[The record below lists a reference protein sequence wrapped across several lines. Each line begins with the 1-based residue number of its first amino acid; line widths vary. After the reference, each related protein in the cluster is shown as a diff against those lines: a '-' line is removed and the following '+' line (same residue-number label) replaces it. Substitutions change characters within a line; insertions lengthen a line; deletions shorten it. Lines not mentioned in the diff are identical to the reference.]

1 MEAERQKIKLLQ
13 DGETD
18 ETDII
23 ITRAKYKGTSQEYTS
38 FSKAMELPQ
47 QRQRVTVDGLGN
59 IGVGK
64 WKIPVNFQKVKA
76 CYKDSEGLFIIFDA
90 RTPDKGRAVI
100 KSHNMIKN
108 LNKGDIDKEML
119 EFIKKTNIPVYL
131 SSSYDIADE
140 SLLGYYDSGIITV
153 FVDNTKSVNETA
165 CIIVHEA
172 TYTQID
178 KPNIKNQELKY
189 YKNEYMHRGIK
200 LTDEIIQNIIK
211 HIDDSYPYWEWK

>member
-23 ITRAKYKGTSQEYTS
+23 ITRAKYKGTSQKYTS
-38 FSKAMELPQ
+38 FSKVMDLPQ
-47 QRQRVTVDGLGN
+47 QRQRVTIDGLVN
-59 IGVGK
+59 IGVRK
-64 WKIPVNFQKVKA
+64 HKIPVNFQKVKA

-90 RTPDKGRAVI
+90 RTPDKGKAVV

-178 KPNIKNQELKY
+178 KPNTKN
-189 YKNEYMHRGIK
+189 
-200 LTDEIIQNIIK
+200 
-211 HIDDSYPYWEWK
+211 